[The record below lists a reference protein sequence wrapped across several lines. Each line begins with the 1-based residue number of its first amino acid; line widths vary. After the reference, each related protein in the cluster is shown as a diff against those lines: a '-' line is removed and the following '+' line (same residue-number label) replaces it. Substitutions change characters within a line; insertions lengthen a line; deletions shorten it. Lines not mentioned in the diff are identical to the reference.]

1 MAERP
6 DEVRRRDSQEEGPP
20 ESTPNADEELRER
33 ARSGDEVAA
42 ARVEVEQA
50 RTEVTETADAIQER
64 LDPQRLKEE
73 AKGQAGAAARSRGQ
87 QVLETIRDNSM
98 LVTVVAGGVL
108 GLVLLRRLRGQ
119 DSSAVVI
126 DLRSGKRR

>member
-20 ESTPNADEELRER
+20 ESTPTADEELRER

-64 LDPQRLKEE
+64 LDPQSLKEE
-73 AKGQAGAAARSRGQ
+73 AKEQAGAAARSRGQ